1 MVNKHT
7 LLNNKQITNSA
18 ALIRDIRPKCR
29 ALVSSGTIEH
39 DQANGRLT
47 DFFDIVIS
55 ESLEARTKLGF
66 SDIVFYTDPSAYR
79 DGLFAI
85 DKYAELSDTILLT
98 NFGAIKDLVKLK
110 KDVGIFNLNY
120 VPTNCVCSSVP
131 GGPLQNELNA
141 QNLGVHLAMILGCTT
156 IYTDKPINGTL
167 SMSTDELRSFLTAKK
182 SIRPANILNV
192 GRVSLLKA
200 AF

>member
-1 MVNKHT
+1 MINKHT

-18 ALIRDIRPKCR
+18 ALIRDIRPKGR
-29 ALVSSGTIEH
+29 ALVSTGTIEH

-47 DFFDIVIS
+47 DFFDVVIS
-55 ESLEARTKLGF
+55 ESLDAKNKLGF
-66 SDIVFYTDPSAYR
+66 SDIVFYTDSSAYR

-98 NFGAIKDLVKLK
+98 NFGAIKDLAKLK
-110 KDVGIFNLNY
+110 KDLGIFNLNY
-120 VPTNCVCSSVP
+120 IPTSCACSSVP
-131 GGPLQNELNA
+131 GGPLQNELNS
-141 QNLGVHLAMILGCTT
+141 QSPGIHLAMVLGCTT
-156 IYTDKPINGTL
+156 IYTDKPVSGTS
-167 SMSTDELRSFLTAKK
+167 SMSTDELKSFLTAKK